1 MNQLEMAGHSDPG
14 VARDRN
20 EDAYLLVPSNGI
32 AILADGMGGHL
43 AGEVASAMAVDIIA
57 RHLNAVLR
65 QPPASTDDDPHEV
78 LALRAAVHA
87 ANHAVFE
94 ASRSKPE
101 YNGMGTTVVVVV
113 FQANKLYVAHVGD
126 SRLYRFRQGQLKQI
140 TEDHSMVQEL
150 LNRGLITPE
159 EARISANKNLVTRAL
174 GVDPSVTADI
184 NSDNVIKD
192 DIYLLCS
199 DGLSDVLMD
208 ADIERVMQQYSK
220 NLEEASQLMI
230 KEANARGGPDNI
242 TVALVRAGKRFARQ
256 KK

>member
-32 AILADGMGGHL
+32 AVLADGMGGHL
-43 AGEVASAMAVDIIA
+43 AGEIASAMAVDIIV

-65 QPPASTDDDPHEV
+65 QPPAPTDDDAPEV
-78 LALRAAVHA
+78 LALRAAIQE
-87 ANHAVFE
+87 ANQAVFE

-126 SRLYRFRQGQLKQI
+126 SRLYRFRHGQLKQI

-159 EARISANKNLVTRAL
+159 EARTSANKNLVTRAL
-174 GVDPSVTADI
+174 GVDPSVKADV
-184 NSDNVIKD
+184 NSDSVVKG

-220 NLEEASQLMI
+220 NLVETSQLMI

-242 TVALVRAGKRFARQ
+242 TVALVRTGKRFARQ
-256 KK
+256 KN

>member
-32 AILADGMGGHL
+32 AVLADGMGGHL
-43 AGEVASAMAVDIIA
+43 AGEIASAMAVDIIV

-65 QPPASTDDDPHEV
+65 QPPASTDDDAPEV
-78 LALRAAVHA
+78 LALRAAIQE
-87 ANHAVFE
+87 ANQAVFE

-126 SRLYRFRQGQLKQI
+126 SRLYRFRHGQLKQI

-159 EARISANKNLVTRAL
+159 EARTSANKNLVTRAL
-174 GVDPSVTADI
+174 GVDPSVKADV
-184 NSDNVIKD
+184 NSDSVVKG

-220 NLEEASQLMI
+220 NLVETSQLMI

-242 TVALVRAGKRFARQ
+242 TVALVRTGKRFARQ
-256 KK
+256 KN

>member
-14 VARDRN
+14 IARDRN

-78 LALRAAVHA
+78 LALRAAIHE

-150 LNRGLITPE
+150 LNRGLISLE
-159 EARISANKNLVTRAL
+159 EARTSANKNLVTRAL
-174 GVDPSVTADI
+174 GVDPSVKADI

-220 NLEEASQLMI
+220 DLEETAQLMI